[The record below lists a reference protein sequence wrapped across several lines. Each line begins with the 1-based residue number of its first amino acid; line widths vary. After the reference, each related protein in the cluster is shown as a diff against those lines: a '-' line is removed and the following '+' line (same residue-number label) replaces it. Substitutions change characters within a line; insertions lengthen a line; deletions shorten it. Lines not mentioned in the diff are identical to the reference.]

1 MPGCG
6 RPLGRGGT
14 LEVWR
19 DLGLYGELT
28 QVQFVSKAPTTR
40 ALKLARLK
48 VAMDLDGSTDEVLG
62 ETLMMKWHDRLRAP
76 SVDFVARWW
85 TRSSLLP
92 M

>member
-1 MPGCG
+1 MPGG
-6 RPLGRGGT
+6 GQPLSRGGT

-28 QVQFVSKAPTTR
+28 QAQFVSMAPTIR
-40 ALKLARLK
+40 ALEQTRPK

-62 ETLMMKWHDRLRAP
+62 ETLMIKWHDRLRAP
-76 SVDFVARWW
+76 SVDFVPPWW

>member
-1 MPGCG
+1 MPGG
-6 RPLGRGGT
+6 GQPTSHGGT

-19 DLGLYGELT
+19 DHGLHGKLT
-28 QVQFVSKAPTTR
+28 QVQFVSKATTIR
-40 ALKLARLK
+40 ALKQARPK

-62 ETLMMKWHDRLRAP
+62 ETLMIKWHDPLRAP
-76 SVDFVARWW
+76 SVDFVPRWW